1 MYVPI
6 TVKCDAS
13 NLQKYY
19 EIYSLVILSF
29 RIQKLLNADIMN
41 LTFLFLVSYF
51 TYAVYNILLT
61 MYQGYIYFLQTL
73 TSSYVF
79 CGKIINCLDIIFLCY
94 VIMIYLVLYEK
105 A

>member
-1 MYVPI
+1 MKELSYTISYHFIDGLSQESVLLIKISSSIYINPCMYPSIVNHFNVLI

-19 EIYSLVILSF
+19 EIYSLVIWSF
-29 RIQKLLNADIMN
+29 KIQKLLNADIMN

-61 MYQGYIYFLQTL
+61 M
-73 TSSYVF
+73 
-79 CGKIINCLDIIFLCY
+79 
-94 VIMIYLVLYEK
+94 
-105 A
+105 